1 MLIDSLYT
9 IEREIFSRIFGA
21 ISDDVEKIYSGNLFL
36 AIFGLHKALAFADK
50 ENISPV
56 KEQIMLNLAYR
67 YEENDNP
74 GEAVYWY
81 EKCLNEP
88 YYANDVFYKMV
99 IIANLVR
106 NLVQC
111 NELFYAGN
119 LLEEL
124 AKIEEMQDT
133 TLKDQLLAIKYYI
146 EAEVAFYQKNK
157 HHNDMEN
164 LLTKS
169 RMLYKS
175 SGAHSIFACLDMDIE
190 EMLGELYSNINDF
203 PSSLQ
208 HFESAI
214 NFAEVYRNKKRESI
228 IYRKISTVYEKMDDL
243 KSALEMYKK
252 YYRLSED
259 ISRQKNSLFS
269 DYLLEIYNI
278 GHVEGIISQLK
289 DINKKLANKRNT
301 DYLTGIYNRRF
312 WDETIRYKVVEQG
325 VETSP
330 VSVLMM
336 DIDSFKEYNDHYGH
350 VRGDM
355 ILKKIGEVLKNSM
368 VRDTDVV
375 ARYGGEEF
383 IILLDATGV
392 QGSKKVAAEV
402 LDNINSLDI
411 STNPEDPDSIL
422 SLSIG
427 ISTGTIR
434 SESNIYDL
442 IRNADRALYYS
453 KKSGKGKYTHFSDIS
468 QEGG

>member
-9 IEREIFSRIFGA
+9 IEREIFSRIFGTM
-21 ISDDVEKIYSGNLFL
+21 SDDVEKIYSGNLFL
-36 AIFGLHKALAFADK
+36 AIFGLHKALAIAEK

-56 KEQIMLNLAYR
+56 KEQIMLSLAYR

-88 YYANDVFYKMV
+88 YYANDAFYKMV

-111 NELFYAGN
+111 NELFYASD

-124 AKIEEMQDT
+124 AKIGEIQDT

-146 EAEVAFYQKNK
+146 EAEVAFYRKNK
-157 HHNDMEN
+157 PHNYIEN
-164 LLTKS
+164 LLVQS
-169 RMLYKS
+169 SILCKS
-175 SGAHSIFACLDMDIE
+175 SGAHSIFAYLDTDIE

-203 PSSLQ
+203 PRSLE
-208 HFESAI
+208 HFESAK
-214 NFAEVYRNKKRESI
+214 NLAEAYRNEKRKSV
-228 IYRKISTVYEKMDDL
+228 IYGKMSSVYEKMGDL
-243 KSALEMYKK
+243 KSAVDMYKK
-252 YYRLSED
+252 YYRLSEN
-259 ISRQKNSLFS
+259 IHRQKSRLFS

-278 GHVEGIISQLK
+278 GHVEDIINQLR

-312 WDETIRYKVVEQG
+312 WDETVRYKVVEKG
-325 VETSP
+325 IETSP
-330 VSVLMM
+330 VSVLML
-336 DIDSFKEYNDHYGH
+336 DIDSFKKYNDHYGH

-355 ILKKIGEVLKNSM
+355 ILKKIGEVLKNS
-368 VRDTDVV
+368 VARDTDVV

-392 QGSKKVAAEV
+392 KGSKKVASEV
-402 LDNINSLDI
+402 LDNIKSLDI
-411 STNPEDPDSIL
+411 SINPEDPDDIL

-442 IRNADRALYYS
+442 IRNADKALYYS
-453 KKSGKGKYTHFSDIS
+453 KRNGKGRYTHFNDIS
-468 QEGG
+468 